1 MAFSDEEVEKINK
14 FMKNMPVEK
23 FQPSQEVLDSLQM
36 LSVVEEENA
45 LPEKDKEINKSTE
58 YRELHKELLDL
69 NSDVKLMKRKIK
81 HLQKGIKVDEPPK
94 SEKER
99 KIAATVATIKL
110 NKRLMKKIL
119 KNTMRSYARNTV
131 VSTSAHFEQDKVSN
145 PDRLIGLI
153 DQAVDLDLQVMYRIV
168 EIRKTMK
175 DTEFFTRE
183 LNSAY
188 DLLLINSCS
197 SSSENI
203 QTLKAESKRI
213 FELDKE
219 IENKAINQL
228 NEQQRKKH
236 KRLNQLTKRQRKLR
250 IIDGN
255 ILQCLIMEIFP
266 RWANEPL
273 WLESLEKFGDKLLY

>member
-69 NSDVKLMKRKIK
+69 NADVKLMKRKIK

-99 KIAATVATIKL
+99 KIAATVATMKL

-183 LNSAY
+183 LNK
-188 DLLLINSCS
+188 
-197 SSSENI
+197 NI

-236 KRLNQLTKRQRKLR
+236 KRLKQLTKRQRKLR

>member
-36 LSVVEEENA
+36 LSVVEENA

-99 KIAATVATIKL
+99 KIAATVATMKL

-236 KRLNQLTKRQRKLR
+236 KRLKQLTKRQRKLR

>member
-36 LSVVEEENA
+36 LSVVEENA

-69 NSDVKLMKRKIK
+69 NADVKLMKRKIK

-99 KIAATVATIKL
+99 KIAATVATMKL

-236 KRLNQLTKRQRKLR
+236 KRLKQLTKRQRKLR